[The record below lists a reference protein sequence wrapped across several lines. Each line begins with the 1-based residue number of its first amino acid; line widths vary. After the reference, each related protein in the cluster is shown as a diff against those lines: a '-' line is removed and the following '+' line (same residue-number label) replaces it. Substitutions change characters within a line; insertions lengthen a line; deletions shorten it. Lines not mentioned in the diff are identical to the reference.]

1 MRLRGENIVCFAGE
15 DWWYHNPH
23 SKNHL
28 MRVFARQGNRVLFL
42 NSIGFRFPSVGDRS
56 FAYRVGN
63 KLRSLLRRPRWVEPN
78 LLVASPFLLPAYG
91 KPALFALGWRLL
103 LLQIKALFWR
113 YGISQPILWIGM
125 PTAEPLVGHLG
136 EKFVLYHYSDKFTA
150 YDGVPQNV
158 VTLHERLI
166 READLVVFAGRQL
179 YAAEA
184 HKNRNSVLLQH
195 GVDLAHFGRA
205 RQPGR
210 LPPDLR
216 RIPRPIAGFWGELN
230 YSVDQRLLERVARE
244 LPQVSFVLLGQVKTD
259 VSRLEALPNVHFLG
273 QKRYEELPEYARG
286 FDVCLIPLTVDHEYD
301 RHRSPIKLREYLA
314 TGRPVVSVRYPEVE
328 PFAPHVFLA
337 QTAREFAQAVRL
349 ALAPKVARRWRERV
363 NLVRG
368 DSWEVRAD
376 EIGGLIA
383 RLLAEKAGRRSETR
397 LAAVPTPAEGVV

>member
-1 MRLRGENIVCFAGE
+1 MSLRGENIVCFAGE

-63 KLRSLLRRPRWVEPN
+63 KLRSLLRPPRWVEPN

-113 YGISQPILWIGM
+113 YGISEPILWIGM
-125 PTAEPLVGHLG
+125 PTAEPLVGRLG

-150 YDGVPQNV
+150 YDGVPENV
-158 VTLHERLI
+158 VGLHERLI
-166 READLVVFAGRQL
+166 READLVVFAGQQL
-179 YAAEA
+179 YRSER
-184 HKNRNSVLLQH
+184 HKNPHSVLLQH
-195 GVDLAHFGRA
+195 GVDLVHFGRA
-205 RQPGR
+205 LEPGP
-210 LPPDLR
+210 LPEDLAAVR
-216 RIPRPIAGFWGELN
+216 RPVAGFWGELN
-230 YSVDQRLLERVARE
+230 YSVDQKLLEKAARA
-244 LPQVSFVLLGQVKTD
+244 LPEVSFVLLGQVKTD
-259 VSRLEALPNVHFLG
+259 VSQLEALPNVHFLG
-273 QKRYEELPEYARG
+273 QKRYEELPDYARG

-328 PFAPHVFLA
+328 PFEPHVILA
-337 QTAREFAQAVRL
+337 TSPEEFVRGIRRALTPEIAAQ
-349 ALAPKVARRWRERV
+349 WRQRV
-363 NLVRG
+363 NLVRN
-368 DSWEVRAD
+368 DSWEVRAE
-376 EIGGLIA
+376 EIGSVIA
-383 RLLAEKAGRRSETR
+383 RHLAEKAPGRAKCRVSTLVSPVEG
-397 LAAVPTPAEGVV
+397 AA